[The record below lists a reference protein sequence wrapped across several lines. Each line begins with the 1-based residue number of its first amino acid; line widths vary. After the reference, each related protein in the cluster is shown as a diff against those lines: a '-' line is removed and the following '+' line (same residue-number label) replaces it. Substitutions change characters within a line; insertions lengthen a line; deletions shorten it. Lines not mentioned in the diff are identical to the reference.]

1 MLSERAKNL
10 LKERRASNTMKAY
23 QSDWRLFCEY
33 CKRNAV
39 DYMPASV
46 DTLANYLAE
55 LATTHK
61 AASIQRKLSSIRMM
75 HSHIT
80 DNPAD
85 SPLIRAITTN
95 IMRRIGTAQRQAV
108 ALTAEDIRRISE
120 SMTDSL
126 LDIRNKA
133 LLLIGYAGALRR
145 SELVGLRLADITT
158 TVKGIILT
166 LERSKTDQLG
176 HGAKLAIPRTGGTT
190 CPVTALENWLV
201 RAGIKN
207 GYIFRGVTAKGEI
220 KDTHLDDRMVSLIV
234 KHYAVAI
241 GLDAE
246 NYSGHSLRRGYATTA
261 AKLHATPEQIMRQT
275 RHRSLQMVLRYIEE
289 AELFEDMPNVL
300 GA

>member
-1 MLSERAKNL
+1 MLSERAINL

-23 QSDWRLFCEY
+23 QSDWRQFCVY
-33 CKRNAV
+33 CKRVGA
-39 DYMPASV
+39 DCMPASV

-61 AASIQRKLSSIRMM
+61 AASIQRKVSSIRAM
-75 HSHIT
+75 HSHLQ

-95 IMRRIGTAQRQAV
+95 ILRCIGTAQRQAV
-108 ALTAEDIRRISE
+108 ALTADNIKKICDTATE
-120 SMTDSL
+120 SM

-133 LLLIGYAGALRR
+133 LILIGYAGALRR

-158 TVKGIILT
+158 TSKGIILT

-176 HGAKLAIPRTGGTT
+176 HGAKIAIPRTGGAT
-190 CPVTALENWLV
+190 CPVSALQNWLD
-201 RAGIKN
+201 RAGITN
-207 GYIFRGVTAKGEI
+207 GYIFRGITAKGEI
-220 KDTHLDDRMVSLIV
+220 KDTHLDDRMVSLVV
-234 KHYAVAI
+234 KHYCELI
-241 GLDAE
+241 GLDPD
-246 NYSGHSLRRGYATTA
+246 NYSGHSLRRGYATSA

-275 RHRSLQMVLRYIEE
+275 RHRSLQMVLRYIDE